1 MCTNIVF
8 GVVKV
13 KITRRINN
21 NLVQVDDRGTAK
33 IIVGCGVGFNAHPGD
48 KIDWAQVEQVSVQQH
63 DWSKRLANASC
74 R

>member
-48 KIDWAQVEQVSVQQH
+48 KIDWAQVE
-63 DWSKRLANASC
+63 
-74 R
+74 